1 MMVEQEINKHK
12 EKKIMNYNNWNN
24 KGNASMNYNNWN
36 DKGNRTMNYSRFA
49 NLDVN
54 NSAPRCPVILLL
66 DTSYSMEGE
75 PIKLLNAA
83 VRQFLQETAADEAA
97 SMSVELEIIKFDSCA
112 QIVTPFTQ
120 ICDVTSYRDL
130 TVGSCT
136 SLGAGLTLAK
146 AELEARRKMYQ
157 RAGISSYKPWVIVM
171 TDGEPNDAW
180 QQPADDMRNLSEK
193 IGIMYLG
200 VGIGEM
206 ANMELLEEII
216 PETRRLQGLKFKE
229 FFRWLTDSLKCVSS
243 STVAEEDN
251 VQLPGIQSWADDMG
265 M

>member
-1 MMVEQEINKHK
+1 MSYNDMNSNKGNAN
-12 EKKIMNYNNWNN
+12 MNNNWNN
-24 KGNASMNYNNWN
+24 TKGNASMNYNTWN
-36 DKGNRTMNYSRFA
+36 NKGNRSMNYDRFA

-75 PIKLLNAA
+75 PIKQLNAA
-83 VRQFLQETAADEAA
+83 VRQFLRETADDEAA
-97 SMSVELEIIKFDSCA
+97 SMSVELEIIKFDSYA

-120 ICDVTSYRDL
+120 ISDITSYQDMEL
-130 TVGSCT
+130 GGAT

-146 AELEARRKMYQ
+146 AELETRRKMYQ

-206 ANMELLEEII
+206 ANMELLGEII
-216 PETRRLQGLKFKE
+216 PDTRRLQGLKFKA